1 MEESLDNEKFN
12 AFEFNTDDEAV
23 ELDSVKCVDKFTSN
37 PTSLYLLSN
46 MDVDVC
52 KSTECEDVEI
62 LDVINNKD
70 QKFEVVEVAEC
81 QKVEVESDKIKIDVA
96 PKNKL
101 LLNEKAGIRI
111 HESFHA
117 LVVEAEGY
125 EKLTFDEIDV
135 RNRLQEDV

>member
-1 MEESLDNEKFN
+1 
-12 AFEFNTDDEAV
+12 
-23 ELDSVKCVDKFTSN
+23 
-37 PTSLYLLSN
+37 

-52 KSTECEDVEI
+52 KTIECQDVEI

-70 QKFEVVEVAEC
+70 QNFEVAEVAEC

-111 HESFHA
+111 HKSFHA
-117 LVVEAEGY
+117 LMVQAEGY
-125 EKLTFDEIDV
+125 AKLTFNEIDV